1 MVDPPPVGLVL
12 FLENKSGEIGTI
24 SIPLSAEFAGTV
36 MTTLTYGSQKKDR
49 IEGGLSNVDCE
60 SRSRRG
66 KLARAPLDR
75 LSPLLPRET
84 TLLGDDFAFPAAALH
99 ALLDDLAALGV
110 AAR

>member
-1 MVDPPPVGLVL
+1 MIDPAPLGLVL

-24 SIPLSAEFAGTV
+24 SIPLSAQFAGTV
-36 MTTLTYGSQKKDR
+36 KTGLTYGSQKDH
-49 IEGGLSNVDCE
+49 IEGGLSNIDCE

-66 KLARAPLDR
+66 KRARAPLDR

-84 TLLGDDFAFPAAALH
+84 TLLGDDFAFPAAARD
-99 ALLDDLAALGV
+99 ALLADLAALGV